1 MSRSHPQHPHDSV
14 QSPSVR
20 RSDAGQIRLQPRDVD
35 GLLILAEQYAA
46 PYDLLARRL
55 TVSDDRLRGI
65 TARWRDAGL
74 AATGR
79 LAQGPAWCW
88 LTPAGMRQVGHG
100 WAADPPPLA
109 RLAHIR
115 AVLAARIWMES
126 GEAWQAHRGWWR
138 CERRIRDGRTAAGQ
152 PHRPD
157 AEAIWPSIPGSPRAG
172 ETWCI
177 EVELTPK
184 ASMRTQQIIT
194 GLLAGP
200 YARIVYLCA
209 PAALPVVTHAANRF
223 RPEQA
228 ARMFIREIAPVAL
241 MPKAA

>member
-1 MSRSHPQHPHDSV
+1 MSHPQQPNNSP
-14 QSPSVR
+14 QSPSAR
-20 RSDAGQIRLQPRDVD
+20 RSDAGKIRLQPRDVD
-35 GLLILAEQYAA
+35 GLVILAEQYAA

-55 TVSDDRLRGI
+55 GVTEDRLRGI

-74 AATGR
+74 ADTGR
-79 LAQGPAWCW
+79 LAEGPTWCW
-88 LTPAGMRQVGHG
+88 LTPAGMRQVGHN

-109 RLAHIR
+109 RLAHLR
-115 AVLAARIWMES
+115 AVLAARLWMES
-126 GEAWQAHRGWWR
+126 GEAWTAYRGWWR
-138 CERRIRDGRTAAGQ
+138 CERRIQAGRTAAGQ

-157 AEAIWPSIPGSPRAG
+157 AEVMWPSIPGSPRAG
-172 ETWCI
+172 ENWCI

-200 YARIVYLCA
+200 YARIVYLCS
-209 PAALPVVTHAANRF
+209 PAALPVVANAANRF

-228 ARMFIREIAPVAL
+228 ARMFIRELPQVAL
-241 MPKAA
+241 MPRAA

>member
-1 MSRSHPQHPHDSV
+1 
-14 QSPSVR
+14 
-20 RSDAGQIRLQPRDVD
+20 
-35 GLLILAEQYAA
+35 
-46 PYDLLARRL
+46 
-55 TVSDDRLRGI
+55 
-65 TARWRDAGL
+65 
-74 AATGR
+74 
-79 LAQGPAWCW
+79 
-88 LTPAGMRQVGHG
+88 
-100 WAADPPPLA
+100 
-109 RLAHIR
+109 
-115 AVLAARIWMES
+115 MES
-126 GEAWQAHRGWWR
+126 GEAWKAYRGWWR
-138 CERRIRDGRTAAGQ
+138 CERRINAGRPAAGQ
-152 PHRPD
+152 PGHRPD

-184 ASMRTQQIIT
+184 ASMRTQQIIS